1 MTRVRALRTEMH
13 RSLAEEVR
21 HNIMG
26 DKPVAYQRVE
36 HWRRYRAR
44 TFELYGHLQHPEV
57 LRVSRILDQC
67 VLQAQREAG

>member
-1 MTRVRALRTEMH
+1 
-13 RSLAEEVR
+13 
-21 HNIMG
+21 MG

-36 HWRRYRAR
+36 HWRRYLAR